1 MVSMKDEASGTLQFI
16 KPLARHWE
24 EAVACFRF
32 SHTNWPFCREELGK
46 LQEASAEAVLA
57 LNEAAEQEAEAAAAL
72 EEADK
77 KLRALKAERDKMKDF
92 EEREAQHAQ
101 VVLRPLLKTCT
112 VLSYES

>member
-1 MVSMKDEASGTLQFI
+1 
-16 KPLARHWE
+16 
-24 EAVACFRF
+24 
-32 SHTNWPFCREELGK
+32 
-46 LQEASAEAVLA
+46 VLA

-101 VVLRPLLKTCT
+101 VVLWPLL
-112 VLSYES
+112 